1 MRIPRIFENQSPL
14 KSNQEITLDE
24 YGAGH
29 ISRVLRLKAGD
40 LITIFDGE
48 GHEFKATLS
57 SVGKKVSVLIGEPL
71 DNNRESP
78 LQIELLQVLS
88 RGDRMDFTI
97 QKAVELGISSIVP
110 LTSERCGVKLD
121 EKRADKKLDS
131 YQKIAIAACEQ
142 SGRSTVPPIKS
153 MVSLDKLLEDYQQK
167 MSNQFKQ
174 TLATLNPTQIQELE
188 QGKLMC
194 SPEDMVD
201 QDNFVNLTLDPRAQI
216 KIDELPNT
224 QKYRI
229 LIGPEGGF
237 SAQEVAKTYRS
248 GFIGVTLGPRILRTE
263 TAALVTLSILGAKFG
278 DL

>member
-14 KSNQEITLDE
+14 ILNQEITLDE

-29 ISRVLRLKAGD
+29 ISRVLRLKEGD
-40 LITIFDGE
+40 QIRLFDGQ
-48 GHEFKATLS
+48 GHEFMATLTK
-57 SVGKKVSVLIGEPL
+57 VGKKVQALIGQSLEN
-71 DNNRESP
+71 DRESP

-97 QKAVELGISSIVP
+97 QKAVELGISSIQP

-121 EKRADKKLDS
+121 VQRAQKKLDS

-142 SGRSTVPPIKS
+142 SGRSTVPPVKNLLSLEQILDSYSHKIS
-153 MVSLDKLLEDYQQK
+153 PHFAQVLSSLDQQ
-167 MSNQFKQ
+167 
-174 TLATLNPTQIQELE
+174 QIQDLE
-188 QGKLMC
+188 NGALMC
-194 SPEDMVD
+194 KPEQMVD
-201 QDNFVNLTLDPRAQI
+201 QDNFINLTLDPRAQI
-216 KIDELPNT
+216 NIKDLPNT

-237 SAQEVAKTYRS
+237 SAQEVAQTYKA

-263 TAALVTLSILGAKFG
+263 TAALVTLSILGTQFG